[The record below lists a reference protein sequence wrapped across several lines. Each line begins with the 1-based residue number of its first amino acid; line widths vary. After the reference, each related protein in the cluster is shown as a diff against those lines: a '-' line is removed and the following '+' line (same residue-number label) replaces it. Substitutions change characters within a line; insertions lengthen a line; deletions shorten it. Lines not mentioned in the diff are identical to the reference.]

1 MNFALRASRLLEQS
15 ASLSHIMEQ
24 GRADIA
30 MGQRHADIGAG
41 RWLAA

>member
-1 MNFALRASRLLEQS
+1 
-15 ASLSHIMEQ
+15 MEQ

-41 RWLAA
+41 RWLAS